1 MPLVFDVVF
10 VIVGILVLLA
20 GGDFLVRGS
29 VALAGKAGIPPLIVG
44 LTIVAFGTSAPE
56 MVVSAAA
63 AISNAPG
70 LAIGN
75 IVGSNIANIFLVL
88 GLPAILMP
96 MATKAPGMRRN
107 AVIALFAALLLVALT
122 WDRTLGLTDGVILA
136 ALIVVYVLYLAITAT
151 RTQDDPV
158 VAELTETAAGHLPH
172 SNARILF
179 LVLAGIVALPIG
191 ANLIVEG
198 ASSIAAELGI
208 SDAVI
213 GLTVIAFGTSLPELA
228 TASVAAWKRH
238 SEVAIGN
245 VIGSNV
251 FNVFAVGGI
260 TGISAGLIGDG
271 AALTP
276 EDTFFQLDYWVMIA
290 ASLIV
295 TYFAFTRRTITRVT
309 GAVLFAGYC
318 AYIALLAYITLS

>member
-1 MPLVFDVVF
+1 MPLVIDIAL
-10 VIVGILVLLA
+10 VIAGIAVLLV

-29 VALAGKAGIPPLIVG
+29 VALATKAGIPPLIVG

-75 IVGSNIANIFLVL
+75 IVGSNIANIFLVM

-96 MATKAPGMRRN
+96 MMTTAPGIRRN
-107 AVIALFAALLLVALT
+107 VVIALGAAILFVALT
-122 WDRTLGLTDGVILA
+122 WDRHLGLNDGIVLA
-136 ALIVVYVLYLAITAT
+136 VGIVLYILYLAINAG
-151 RTQDDPV
+151 RASGDPV
-158 VAELTETAAGHLPH
+158 IAELTEAATGDHLPQ

-179 LVLAGIVALPIG
+179 LILVGIVALPIG

-198 ASSIAAELGI
+198 ARDIAALMGVSE
-208 SDAVI
+208 AVI

-228 TASVAAWKRH
+228 TAAVAAMKRH

-245 VIGSNV
+245 VIGSNI

-260 TGISAGLIGDG
+260 TGISAGLIRGG
-271 AALTP
+271 APVEA
-276 EDTFFQLDYWVMIA
+276 EFFLLDYWVMIA
-290 ASLIV
+290 ASLIIAGFI
-295 TYFAFTRRTITRVT
+295 FARRPIGRMT

-318 AYIALLAYITLS
+318 GYIAALAFLNLP